1 MVGLGIEG
9 VTTEV
14 KGFGRQKGRTDI
26 YRGSEYSVDFV
37 PKAKIEIVV
46 ADSGLDAAIAVLAQ
60 SARTG
65 KIGDG
70 KIFISRVEQGPANGK
85 RFEASETKPNQKKTT
100 E

>member
-1 MVGLGIEG
+1 M
-9 VTTEV
+9 

-46 ADSGLDAAIAVLAQ
+46 ADSSLDATIAALAR

-70 KIFISRVEQGPANGK
+70 KIFVSRVEQGPDNGK
-85 RFEASETKPNQKKTT
+85 RSEEGKTKPNQKKTT